1 MDEDPIAMLN
11 NKFSREYP
19 PHVGTPYSPYTP
31 CSSNALKR
39 GMLLSKE
46 QFDCAGHVKQKEL
59 FEYTPIQKD
68 SILITEITTTNVMD
82 YNSDDPTLG
91 FLRFCFR
98 RYLLSKILQ
107 QPTFGKTDYHLR

>member
-1 MDEDPIAMLN
+1 MKTKMKLIDGYTVHTFSNNFGPGYMDEDPIAMN

-59 FEYTPIQKD
+59 FRIYI
-68 SILITEITTTNVMD
+68 
-82 YNSDDPTLG
+82 YR
-91 FLRFCFR
+91 RFHTHHGDNH
-98 RYLLSKILQ
+98 Y
-107 QPTFGKTDYHLR
+107 